1 MELFQVEIT
10 GFRKFKEKATL
21 KTRGK
26 LLAVLGPN
34 EAGKS
39 SLLRALEHLGDDA
52 RFEVNERSKG
62 TNANA
67 TTLKATYLLS
77 AEDREAVGLTVGT
90 WYDITKYSS
99 GERKWTIRPTPPDRD
114 YGHRQKLVA
123 AVNRL
128 TKKDQALLAQEDEQL
143 LADTK
148 ESFGRIFRSEKDLSE
163 EYKQELSEIASRWRE
178 ASSSDLPEKFVQ
190 ISDTLAAAVGL
201 EKQESKRIVAGRALL
216 DRLPEFLLFGED
228 DRDLRPSYLWT
239 DLATSTPTALKNLA
253 KVAELDL
260 AKLISVAT
268 TNPNDPEFDTLMER
282 ANSALERNFQAAW
295 NQSDVAIVLA
305 HREQSLLI
313 QVYNNDRARTDFAQR
328 SDGLRQFVALR
339 CFTAA
344 RESENFVLLIDEAEQ
359 HLHYDAQADLVQML
373 AGQTVAS
380 KVIYTTHSVGCLPED
395 LGNGVRLVM
404 PAAKNSDWSKIE
416 NKFWSTREKD
426 EAAFSP
432 ILMGMG
438 ASTMA
443 FFPTR
448 AAVLVE
454 GPSDTIL
461 LPTMLRE
468 VLNRI
473 SLGVQFVH
481 GLSEDG
487 HVSLPL
493 LNSTG
498 TTVCYLLDND
508 GGGRKL
514 GEQLKKRGVDPTR
527 LFHLPKT
534 QSDAELEDF
543 VDPQLLA
550 EAASNVARQH
560 LGVES
565 LITAADLPK
574 FGKWDAIL
582 QRCQQLNV
590 KQLDKV
596 PVAYEVLELLSANP
610 ERAIVSKQHAKSFTT
625 LTGKLLEKV
634 QDRGQ

>member
-10 GFRKFKEKATL
+10 GFRKFKEKASL

-26 LLAVLGPN
+26 LLAILGPN

-39 SLLRALEHLGDDA
+39 SLLRALERLDDNTS
-52 RFEVNERSKG
+52 FEANERSRG
-62 TNANA
+62 LNPNA
-67 TTLKATYLLS
+67 TTIKATYLLS

-90 WYDITKYSS
+90 WYDITKHSN

-114 YGHRQKLVA
+114 YGHRQKLIA

-128 TKKDQALLAQEDEQL
+128 TKNEQALLAEEDEQL
-143 LADTK
+143 LVDTK

-163 EYKQELSEIASRWRE
+163 EHKQELSEIASRWRE
-178 ASSSDLPEKFVQ
+178 ASGSDRPEKFDR
-190 ISDTLAAAVGL
+190 IGDSLATTIRL
-201 EKQESKRIVAGRALL
+201 ETEESKRTVAGRALW

-239 DLATSTPTALKNLA
+239 DLATSTPTALENLA

-295 NQSDVAIVLA
+295 NQSEVAVVLA

-344 RESENFVLLIDEAEQ
+344 RESENFILLIDEAEQ

-404 PAAKNSDWSKIE
+404 PVAKNSDWSKIE

-432 ILMGMG
+432 ILMAMG

-468 VLNRI
+468 ALDRT

-514 GEQLKKRGVDPTR
+514 AGQLIKRGVNPTR
-527 LFHLPKT
+527 LFYLPKT
-534 QSDAELEDF
+534 RTDAELEDF
-543 VDPQLLA
+543 VDSQLLA

-560 LGVES
+560 LGVDS
-565 LITAADLPK
+565 LIASADLPK
-574 FGKWDAIL
+574 FGKWDAII
-582 QRCQQLNV
+582 QKCQQAAV
-590 KQLDKV
+590 KPLEKV
-596 PVAYEVLELLSANP
+596 PVAYEVLELLYASP
-610 ERAIVSKQHAKSFTT
+610 ERRVVSKQHLASFKT
-625 LTGKLLEKV
+625 LAERLLKKV
-634 QDRGQ
+634 QEREN